1 MTDLTTTTDTPAR
14 PLGVC
19 APTVDDDDWK
29 DEGLCAQTDPEAF
42 FPEKGG
48 STRDAKSICRGCDVR
63 HECLWTALETKE
75 RFGIWGGL
83 SERERR
89 SLLRQLPALT
99 SPVRDADSLD
109 AVSWLY
115 GRINAANL
123 EPSVIENWL
132 ATPHLLARLHV
143 AAEAADAEDDAVA
156 DAIRRFLNGVG
167 SDLDLTERAAS

>member
-1 MTDLTTTTDTPAR
+1 MTDLTTADTPAR
-14 PLGVC
+14 ALGVC

-42 FPEKGG
+42 FPDKGG
-48 STRDAKSICRGCDVR
+48 STRDAKSICGGCVVR
-63 HECLWTALETKE
+63 HECLWRALEAKE

-115 GRINAANL
+115 GRINAAKL

-132 ATPHLLARLHV
+132 ATPHLLARLLG
-143 AAEAADAEDDAVA
+143 AAETADDADDADAA
-156 DAIRRFLNGVG
+156 AIRRVLDGIG
-167 SDLDLTERAAS
+167 SDQDLTERAAS